1 MISRVRHAWLG
12 PLLVPLVLA
21 ALATACDRKAKDD
34 GAAGGS
40 GSDSAAASVPEKV
53 PPVAPLNGG
62 PPPEIEAGN
71 LDTQPPLEQAKVFES
86 NGQLWMARLVLER
99 KALGSDG
106 TKPEAELLA
115 KICQQ
120 QSDEACVDACGT
132 KLGRKIK
139 FDASAPPP
147 AASSSSSARLDAAAA
162 SDARVG
168 EPDTELSRTRD
179 LVLKMQYESAR
190 KALEPKVLDGRASR
204 EEIRLLKSICDKQA
218 DRMCIA
224 LCDAKLK

>member
-1 MISRVRHAWLG
+1 MASRVPHTR
-12 PLLVPLVLA
+12 LVPLLA
-21 ALATACDRKAKDD
+21 LLLPALATACDRKPKDD
-34 GAAGGS
+34 VPASGS
-40 GSDSAAASVPEKV
+40 GSDSAAPVASVPEKV
-53 PPVAPLNGG
+53 PPIAPLNGG
-62 PPPEIEAGN
+62 PPPELDAGN
-71 LDTQPPLEQAKVFES
+71 LDTQPAYEQAKVFES

-139 FDASAPPP
+139 FDASAPP
-147 AASSSSSARLDAAAA
+147 AASSSSARLDAAPA
-162 SDARVG
+162 SDPRGG